1 MIPPVSGRE
10 MEPAPP
16 PDPEPEDQ
24 VVQVSSRYTQ
34 EPTPRMKILVFG
46 VLVGGLVALIYA
58 FITSILMMMAASSF
72 DSMFARE
79 GRTWFTSFVMSFSS
93 SAPLLMI
100 VATVAAAADALIR
113 RSQRDARATRQVLR
127 TFSGDAPPA
136 RPEHNADRRA
146 VDIVKPIRDL
156 SMELEE
162 RD

>member
-16 PDPEPEDQ
+16 PDAEPDDQ

-34 EPTPRMKILVFG
+34 DHTPRVKILVFG

-93 SAPLLMI
+93 WAPPLMTG
-100 VATVAAAADALIR
+100 ATVAAAADALIR

-127 TFSGDAPPA
+127 SFSAEAPAA
-136 RPEHNADRRA
+136 RPEHNDQRRA
-146 VDIVKPIRDL
+146 VDIVKPIHDL
-156 SMELEE
+156 NMELEE